1 MTLMT
6 TLSKNTKYHNKILNY
21 KIVSKGRTQET
32 RSLFRGKWRFTPR
45 KVEVYSEESGGLLG
59 VKSEYPKIH

>member
-1 MTLMT
+1 M
-6 TLSKNTKYHNKILNY
+6 HNLKKSALR
-21 KIVSKGRTQET
+21 V
-32 RSLFRGKWRFTPR
+32 RGKWRFTPR